1 MSWND
6 GISRA
11 MDKYFNET
19 LAEIPDVAIDSIKQG
34 VDSVSEKFFKE
45 VYSSTPVKT
54 GGLQCS
60 FVQTKI
66 DTPSYYGTIS
76 TFAGTDSN
84 GVPYEKIANT
94 LNYGTK
100 DCKINPKYFLTNA
113 VRKLKTLD
121 KDIDKLFD
129 KKMEELDKRS

>member
-6 GISRA
+6 GISKE
-11 MDKYFNET
+11 MDNYLNEV
-19 LAEIPDVAIDSIKQG
+19 LSKIPNVAIDSIKQG
-34 VDSVSEKFFKE
+34 VDNASEKFFKE
-45 VYSSTPVKT
+45 VQSSTPVKT
-54 GGLQCS
+54 GGLQRS

-66 DTPSYYGTIS
+66 DTPSYYGTIN
-76 TFAGTDSN
+76 TFEGTDSN
-84 GVPYEKIANT
+84 GVSYEKIANT

-121 KDIDKLFD
+121 IDIDKLFD
-129 KKMEELDKRS
+129 KTMEELDKRS

>member
-6 GISRA
+6 GISKE
-11 MDKYFNET
+11 MDEYFNEI
-19 LAEIPDVAIDSIKQG
+19 LAEMPEVAIDSIKQG
-34 VDSVSEKFFKE
+34 VDNASEKFFNE
-45 VYSSTPVKT
+45 VYSSAPVKT
-54 GGLQCS
+54 GGLQRS
-60 FVQTKI
+60 FVQRKI
-66 DTPSYYGTIS
+66 NTSSYYGTIS
-76 TFAGTDSN
+76 PFEGTDSK

-100 DCKINPKYFLTNA
+100 DCRINPKYFLTNA

-129 KKMEELDKRS
+129 KKMDELDKRS